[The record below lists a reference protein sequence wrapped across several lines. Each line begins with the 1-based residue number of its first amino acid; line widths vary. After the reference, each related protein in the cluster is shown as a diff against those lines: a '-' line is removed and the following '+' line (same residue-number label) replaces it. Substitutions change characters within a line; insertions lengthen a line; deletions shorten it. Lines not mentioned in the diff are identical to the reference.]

1 MRLWRDTAQ
10 LKANAVSEYVS
21 DLLEAGCEKFLVF
34 AHHRDMLDKVEEKV
48 RRREHWS
55 LPHLTCL
62 AVYRPPVPTPPHPM
76 PYGPARGSALM
87 LCSARP
93 SRCPSSASTAT
104 PPPRTA
110 RRKSRAFRRTP
121 TCG

>member
-55 LPHLTCL
+55 WQHLMRL
-62 AVYRPPVPTPPHPM
+62 AVHRLPAPNPT
-76 PYGPARGSALM
+76 ALHAVWAAAGFTVM

-104 PPPRTA
+104 PRLRTA
-110 RRKSRAFRRTP
+110 RRKSRASRRTP